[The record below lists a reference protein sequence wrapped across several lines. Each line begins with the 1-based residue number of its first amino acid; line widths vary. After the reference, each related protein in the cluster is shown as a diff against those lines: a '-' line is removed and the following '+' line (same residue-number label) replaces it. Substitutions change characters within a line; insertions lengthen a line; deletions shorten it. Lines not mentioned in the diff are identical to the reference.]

1 VPDLISP
8 EYRQMQSDLH
18 RSNPG
23 YGVASLHFAPF
34 VAEIVR
40 KMNFS
45 SLLDY
50 GAGKGRL
57 GQSLQTQL
65 SQPIRISHYDPAI
78 PAWSRP
84 PAPEEFVCCI
94 DVLEHIEPTCL
105 DAVLDD
111 LRRVTAHLG
120 FFTVHTEPAM
130 KVLSDGRNAHL
141 IQEPPEWWLP
151 KLEARFDVAAFHKID
166 HGFAVLVRKKPNAG

>member
-8 EYRQMQSDLH
+8 EYRQIQSDRH

-50 GAGKGRL
+50 GAGKRRL

-65 SQPIRISHYDPAI
+65 SQPIRITHYDPAI
-78 PAWSRP
+78 P
-84 PAPEEFVCCI
+84 E
-94 DVLEHIEPTCL
+94 
-105 DAVLDD
+105 
-111 LRRVTAHLG
+111 
-120 FFTVHTEPAM
+120 
-130 KVLSDGRNAHL
+130 
-141 IQEPPEWWLP
+141 
-151 KLEARFDVAAFHKID
+151 
-166 HGFAVLVRKKPNAG
+166 